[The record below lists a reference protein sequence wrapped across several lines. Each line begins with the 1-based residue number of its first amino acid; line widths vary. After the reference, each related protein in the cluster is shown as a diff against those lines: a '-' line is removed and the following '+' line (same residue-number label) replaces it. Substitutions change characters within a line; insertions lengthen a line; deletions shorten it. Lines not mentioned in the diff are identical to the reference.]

1 MVCWWIRDSFFFF
14 FFLVESK
21 DFGTLPAPI
30 VVFVLSET
38 DPTMDEVSLG

>member
-1 MVCWWIRDSFFFF
+1 MDKGF

-38 DPTMDEVSLG
+38 

>member
-1 MVCWWIRDSFFFF
+1 MVCWWIRDSFFF

-30 VVFVLSET
+30 VVFVLSEI